1 MSFYIS
7 QCNISYA
14 KLYRTIHFF
23 EMEFYT
29 FHNSS
34 MITKP
39 EVNQ

>member
-1 MSFYIS
+1 MLNFIV
-7 QCNISYA
+7 
-14 KLYRTIHFF
+14 IHFF
-23 EMEFYT
+23 SFFLIQEFEIEFYT